1 MKVIKPFR
9 QGEATVVMTEDGENH
24 KLSETSTMTV
34 TELYYY
40 YNYNH
45 YHYYYYYYY

>member
-1 MKVIKPFR
+1 MKVIIPFR

-34 TELYYY
+34 TEW
-40 YNYNH
+40 
-45 YHYYYYYYY
+45 